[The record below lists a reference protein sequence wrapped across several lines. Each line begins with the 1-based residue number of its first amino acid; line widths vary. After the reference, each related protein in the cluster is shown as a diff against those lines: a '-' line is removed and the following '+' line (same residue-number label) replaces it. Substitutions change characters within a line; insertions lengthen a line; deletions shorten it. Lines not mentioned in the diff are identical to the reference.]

1 MPGPQK
7 GKINL
12 SGWEEASTEWRWLA
26 TKNNSIKPPWLGKGL
41 NLMDAGWR
49 PKKKTKINLPGW
61 EKGLNIMDPGWRLQL
76 LTHCWLALK
85 VVKY

>member
-12 SGWEEASTEWRWLA
+12 SGWEEASIEWRWLA
-26 TKNNSIKPPWLGKGL
+26 TKKNSIKPPWLGKGL

-49 PKKKTKINLPGW
+49 PKKK
-61 EKGLNIMDPGWRLQL
+61 
-76 LTHCWLALK
+76 LK
-85 VVKY
+85 